1 MSYFYF
7 SDKRNTSRF
16 SAFWTHNFTLI
27 SSRPAVL
34 VCLYF
39 ACPIGERLPL
49 ADFLFMCPSAMVFFS
64 VCCIKPIFENY
75 CASESGLIDCV
86 RIWKNFVLRFSVY
99 FERILCIF
107 GCVFGRFGA
116 CFVYFGIKNSEKVRC
131 GSDCSRVC
139 FTSASYVVLFYD
151 FYWRSKWVT

>member
-16 SAFWTHNFTLI
+16 SAFWTHNFTRI

-39 ACPIGERLPL
+39 ACPIGERWSL

-64 VCCIKPIFENY
+64 VCCIKAN
-75 CASESGLIDCV
+75 
-86 RIWKNFVLRFSVY
+86 IWELFCEWIRLNRLRAYLKNFVLRFSVY

-116 CFVYFGIKNSEKVRC
+116 CFVYFGIKKFRRSTLRKRWFACVFYIGVVC
-131 GSDCSRVC
+131 G
-139 FTSASYVVLFYD
+139 FVL
-151 FYWRSKWVT
+151 WLLLTL